1 MGEHKFKKYESH
13 DATSAVEI
21 TETRLSAM
29 LGAGQVEDALNEI
42 ILRGEAPKGLQAKQM
57 RAMMVL
63 RKRQLDEAYR
73 MIDELCRLS
82 QDALSFKMMGDCC
95 FLKTDYEKAEYWYR
109 RSLAKEPNN
118 PDVVHDLGV
127 AIVSQ
132 GRVEDCYPHLRQAAF
147 MRPDAPQFKHHLAIM
162 LVLGGHDREGWNLME
177 SRLDVPG
184 TCGSYPFPERYWH
197 GEDLDGKHIV
207 LRSEQ
212 GFGDTI
218 QFMRY
223 ANRIKEMGA
232 SRITAYCQ
240 QAMCTYVE
248 HFYPFVRA
256 HPNIAPPPLDVD
268 YHVNL
273 MSLGLRFLGTYD
285 APPETKDNERDGIG
299 VCWFGSPTHLA
310 DHLRTVPIERFVN
323 LSENHKDERWYVA
336 AYGRFNDQIPE
347 NFHYYIDNCRDWIET
362 AHQIKK
368 LKLVITVDT
377 AIGHLAASLGVPT
390 WVLLPYVSDFRWGM
404 RQTTRTP
411 WYDAM
416 RLYRQPKL
424 FDWDSVFERVAVDLK
439 AFLADNSSSLIGQ
452 AAA

>member
-13 DATSAVEI
+13 DVTGTVGI

-42 ILRGEAPKGLQAKQM
+42 IMRGEVPKGLQAKQM
-57 RAMMVL
+57 RAMLVL
-63 RKRQLDEAYR
+63 RRRQLDEAER
-73 MIDELCRLS
+73 MIEELCRQS
-82 QDALSFKMMGDCC
+82 QDALSFKMMGDVS
-95 FLKTDYEKAEYWYR
+95 FLKTNYEKAEYWYR
-109 RSLAKEPNN
+109 RSNAKDPANG
-118 PDVVHDLGV
+118 DVVHDLGV

-132 GRVEDCYPHLRQAAF
+132 GKIEESYQYFRRAIA

-162 LVLGGHDREGWNLME
+162 LVLGGHEREGWNLME
-177 SRLDVPG
+177 SRMDVPG
-184 TCGSYPFPERYWH
+184 TCGGYPFPERYWH
-197 GEDLDGKHIV
+197 GEEVAGKHIV

-223 ANRIKEMGA
+223 ANRLRDMGA
-232 SRITAYCQ
+232 ARITAYCQ
-240 QAMCTYVE
+240 QAMCTFVE
-248 HFYPFVRA
+248 HYYPHVRA
-256 HPNIAPPPLDVD
+256 YPNVAPPPLDVD

-273 MSLGLRFLGTYD
+273 MSLGLRFMGTYD
-285 APPETKDNERDGIG
+285 APPQIDDPTRDGIG
-299 VCWFGSPTHLA
+299 ICWFGSPTHLA
-310 DHLRTVPIERFVN
+310 DHLRTVPIERFATLAEAHPEEKWVI
-323 LSENHKDERWYVA
+323 A
-336 AYGRFNDQIPE
+336 AYGRFEKEMPA
-347 NFHYYIDNCRDWIET
+347 NFEYYIDDCRDWLET
-362 AHQIKK
+362 AKK
-368 LKLVITVDT
+368 IERLKLVITVDT

-390 WVLLPYVSDFRWGM
+390 WLLLPYVPDFRWGFK
-404 RQTTRTP
+404 QSTRTP

-439 AFLADNSSSLIGQ
+439 GFLADNSSSLIGQ